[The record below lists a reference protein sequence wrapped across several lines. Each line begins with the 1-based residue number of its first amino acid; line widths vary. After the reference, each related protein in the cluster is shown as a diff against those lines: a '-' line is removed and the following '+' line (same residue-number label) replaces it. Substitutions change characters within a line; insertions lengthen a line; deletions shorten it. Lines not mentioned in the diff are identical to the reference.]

1 MYRNFKNLSD
11 NELALKLQGNYDP
24 LLFNEL
30 FGRYK
35 NKIFLQCRLLVQNTD
50 TAEDLT
56 QEIFIKIFMKINSF
70 KAESHFSTW
79 VYSITHHTC
88 IDYIRKNKK
97 NLYEQL
103 TAELAEAIEEDQNED
118 DTIEFSFE
126 KFDKMLKEME
136 PETRTII
143 ILKYKQNLS
152 IKEMQDHLKI
162 GESAIK
168 MRLLRAREKMRKY
181 LNEEK

>member
-11 NELALKLQGNYDP
+11 NELALELQGNYDP

-35 NKIFLQCRLLVQNTD
+35 NKILQQCRLLVQNTD

-56 QEIFIKIFMKINSF
+56 QEILIKIFMKINSF

-79 VYSITHHTC
+79 VYSIAHHTC
-88 IDYIRKNKK
+88 IDYIRKNKR
-97 NLYEQL
+97 NLYQL
-103 TAELAEAIEEDQNED
+103 LSEEIAEAFEDEQESD
-118 DTIEFSFE
+118 ELLDFSFE
-126 KFDKMLKEME
+126 KFDKMLEEME
-136 PETRTII
+136 PEARTVI

-181 LNEEK
+181 FK